1 MQHSID
7 RTGSE
12 GRRDSGPPTRDT
24 DAWRVLTVQHLVA
37 EDVLDTIVHEGD
49 ISRAVGILHL
59 CDVAE
64 TAESREQRAESRE
77 QRAAGTNV
85 ASSFCLWSSCFD
97 ASVWPKPVLTNTI
110 ASFRSCG
117 GNVTHTARSI
127 CVFFSPEMVV
137 QHGPAAH
144 SVV

>member
-77 QRAAGTNV
+77 QRAESRAQR
-85 ASSFCLWSSCFD
+85 AESREQRAESREQRAESREQRAESREQRAESREQRAESSRNKRHILFLFVVELFRRVCL
-97 ASVWPKPVLTNTI
+97 A
-110 ASFRSCG
+110 
-117 GNVTHTARSI
+117 
-127 CVFFSPEMVV
+127 
-137 QHGPAAH
+137 
-144 SVV
+144 

>member
-77 QRAAGTNV
+77 QRAERAERAESREQRAESREQQEQTTHPLFV
-85 ASSFCLWSSCFD
+85 
-97 ASVWPKPVLTNTI
+97 
-110 ASFRSCG
+110 CG
-117 GNVTHTARSI
+117 R
-127 CVFFSPEMVV
+127 VV
-137 QHGPAAH
+137 STRLFGL
-144 SVV
+144 SLS

>member
-12 GRRDSGPPTRDT
+12 GRDSGPPTRDT

-64 TAESREQRAESRE
+64 RAENRE
-77 QRAAGTNV
+77 
-85 ASSFCLWSSCFD
+85 
-97 ASVWPKPVLTNTI
+97 
-110 ASFRSCG
+110 
-117 GNVTHTARSI
+117 
-127 CVFFSPEMVV
+127 
-137 QHGPAAH
+137 
-144 SVV
+144 